1 MNYGV
6 TPAAKK
12 YVALWLYLIAAMV
25 LGMVVIG
32 GLTRL
37 TDSGL
42 SMVDWKPIMG
52 VIPPLSEGD
61 WQQTFE
67 KYRQFPEYK
76 IHNRDMTLQEFKF
89 IFWMEF
95 SHRLL
100 GRFIGLIFLIPFL
113 FFLAMKWLGP
123 PMIRRAILLFF
134 LGLLQ
139 GFMGWYMVKS
149 GLIDIPRVSPYRLT
163 VHLSLATL
171 VYSLGLW
178 FAFSLTLG
186 EHKGPC
192 DAFGPARN
200 MAIWVLV
207 LIGLQICSGGFVA
220 GLNAGLSF
228 NTFPTMNGAWIP
240 GGLWSH
246 APWFAN
252 FFDNPVMVQFIHR
265 GSAYLVTA
273 VTLLFYFRHGRLFAG
288 TSLSRAFH
296 ILLVLL
302 IVQLVLG
309 ITTLLGRVPIS
320 LASLHQVGALAL
332 WSSALFLCHRFTHIP
347 KVG

>member
-1 MNYGV
+1 
-6 TPAAKK
+6 
-12 YVALWLYLIAAMV
+12 
-25 LGMVVIG
+25 
-32 GLTRL
+32 
-37 TDSGL
+37 
-42 SMVDWKPIMG
+42 
-52 VIPPLSEGD
+52 
-61 WQQTFE
+61 
-67 KYRQFPEYK
+67 
-76 IHNRDMTLQEFKF
+76 MTIREFKF
-89 IFWMEF
+89 IYWMEF

-100 GRFIGLIFLIPFL
+100 GRFIGLVFLIPFL
-113 FFLAMKWLGP
+113 IFLAMKWLGP
-123 PMIRRAILLFF
+123 PMIRRAVLLFF

-149 GLIDIPRVSPYRLT
+149 GLVDIPRVSPYRLT
-163 VHLSLATL
+163 IHLSLATL
-171 VYSLGLW
+171 VYSLCLW

-186 EHKGPC
+186 EPKESR
-192 DAFGPARN
+192 DALDRARP
-200 MAIWVLV
+200 MAFWVLV

-246 APWFAN
+246 TPWFAN

-273 VTLLFYFRHGRLFAG
+273 VTLLFYFRHIRLFAG
-288 TSLSRAFH
+288 APLSRAFH

-309 ITTLLGRVPIS
+309 ITTLLGRVPVS
-320 LASLHQVGALAL
+320 FASLHQICALAF
-332 WSSALFLCHRFTHIP
+332 WSSALFLYHRSTHIS
-347 KVG
+347 KAG